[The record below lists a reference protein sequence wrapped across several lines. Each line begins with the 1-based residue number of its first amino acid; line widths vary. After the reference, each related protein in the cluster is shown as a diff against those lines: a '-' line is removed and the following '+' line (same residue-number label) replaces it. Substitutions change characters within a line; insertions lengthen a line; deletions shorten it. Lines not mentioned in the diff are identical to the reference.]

1 MSGQIES
8 IPFLSQIEDV
18 DKYLLEYRSLK
29 LATSGHC
36 GSYGSAGYQQGQ
48 LRSHSSDVAGKP
60 GGETSGGYEG
70 TGNYGNGVKGTNFSG
85 SMVGRKK
92 YPANQGYR
100 YSNAKYGVQYSSVQQ
115 QGPGMAQNAMIAN
128 HFKQVYPQM
137 GYSASGSGSN
147 LALDQLSASFM
158 APNRMSQQPKASQAQ
173 QGYPSGASSPSP
185 VPSRVD
191 TTLSGGSSI
200 SSYSSNA
207 EHASANAQF
216 GASHA
221 SQFQNFLDPGLVS
234 SSSIVSGITPATNIY
249 NLGNGDAVHGY
260 SSSSLVAE
268 RNNSGGTPLGF
279 EPSVST
285 PVLVPEPITSDR
297 VAGEVNL
304 GGFEAPTASIS
315 GNQASNMLMSDYSV
329 GWGSNHATTSSNTS
343 GAFGIWNNDMS
354 VWS

>member
-1 MSGQIES
+1 MPGQIES

-29 LATSGHC
+29 LATPGHSSSYSSGGHHVQGQARSLGSEVREVNVAGEPAGSYNGAVDGA
-36 GSYGSAGYQQGQ
+36 GSYG
-48 LRSHSSDVAGKP
+48 
-60 GGETSGGYEG
+60 
-70 TGNYGNGVKGTNFSG
+70 NGMKGTNFSG
-85 SMVGRKK
+85 SMGAGRKK
-92 YPANQGYR
+92 YVGNANQYR
-100 YSNAKYGVQYSSVQQ
+100 KYGVQYSNVQQ
-115 QGPGMAQNAMIAN
+115 QNTMIAN

-137 GYSASGSGSN
+137 GYNGSGSGSN
-147 LALDQLSASFM
+147 LSLDQLSASFM
-158 APNRMSQQPKASQAQ
+158 MPNRMSQQPNVAQTQ

-200 SSYSSNA
+200 SSYTSNA
-207 EHASANAQF
+207 EHASASAQF

-234 SSSIVSGITPATNIY
+234 SSSIVPGISSNTNIY
-249 NLGNGDAVHGY
+249 NLGNGDLVRGY

-268 RNNSGGTPLGF
+268 RNNSAGTPLGF
-279 EPSVST
+279 EPGVST
-285 PVLVPEPITSDR
+285 PVLGPEPISSDR

-304 GGFEAPTASIS
+304 GGFDAPAAGIS
-315 GNQASNMLMSDYSV
+315 ANPANNMLMSDYPV